1 MHCCARL
8 AQESS
13 TPSIIYE
20 LVPLARGSTLLQ
32 LPLRSATSTATM
44 SPLLRLFL
52 FLFAVGLINAQNS
65 TDSGYI
71 GYTLESSGSTDDTL
85 YETAN
90 TNTNVST
97 TNPPPDVFLNASV
110 SVDEIDITVTNLS
123 AKVNLDAQ
131 VLQLLGFNAGV
142 TASIN
147 RVSLVIQN
155 VTAKV
160 ILEARLGNVVAMI
173 SDVLDSLD
181 LNPVLATLGQD
192 VSSIVNTTAG
202 ALTDTTSSLKTR
214 SVQLSNNILYSIND
228 YSGNTHT
235 NRVLSQNGS
244 IIDEFLDNNGEIHS
258 QKVVGYYATDM
269 QFTGFNQTV
278 THDGEA
284 ERELEYMYTPFHGVS
299 VVSAIYTSATGSIVS
314 TQVLSE
320 SNAGGSS
327 TVSGE
332 L

>member
-1 MHCCARL
+1 MF
-8 AQESS
+8 
-13 TPSIIYE
+13 
-20 LVPLARGSTLLQ
+20 
-32 LPLRSATSTATM
+32 
-44 SPLLRLFL
+44 PLLRLSIC
-52 FLFAVGLINAQNS
+52 LFAFELTTAQNS
-65 TDSGYI
+65 TDAGYI
-71 GYTLESSGSTDDTL
+71 GYNLESTGSTDNAL

-90 TNTNVST
+90 TNANVST
-97 TNPPPDVFLNASV
+97 TDPLPDVFLNASV

-131 VLQLLGFNAGV
+131 VLQLLDFNAGV

-147 RVSLVIQN
+147 KVSLVIQN

-173 SDVLDSLD
+173 GDVLNSLD

-192 VSSIVNTTAG
+192 VSNIVNTTAG
-202 ALTDTTSSLKTR
+202 ALTDTTSSLNTR
-214 SVQLSNNILYSIND
+214 SVQFSSNILYSIND

-235 NRVLSQNGS
+235 NRILSQDGS
-244 IIDEFLDNNGEIHS
+244 IIDQFLDNNGEIHS
-258 QKVVGYYATDM
+258 QNVVGYYATDM
-269 QFTGFNQTV
+269 QFNGFNQTV
-278 THDGEA
+278 THGGEA
-284 ERELEYMYTPFHGVS
+284 ERELEYVYTPFYGVI
-299 VVSAIYTSATGSIVS
+299 VVSAIYTSATGSVVS

-332 L
+332 LV